1 MLQDLILQYRD
12 DLVVRTRSKVA
23 LRTAPR
29 ATSHELLHGIPL
41 FLTQLGRIL
50 EQEAALLAAD
60 GSEMGVSAT
69 LHGGE
74 LLEQGF
80 SVAQVV
86 HGYGDLCQA
95 ITELALEL
103 ELPIGTEDFHILNR
117 CLDNAIASAVT
128 EYARRRDVDVSEAEV
143 NRHAFFAHELRDR
156 LQTALLAFQA
166 VKSGKVGVTGSTI
179 EVLDRSLC
187 GLRDLIDRSVSEV
200 RLNTGMGRKE
210 RIRVSDFI
218 DETEIHASIE
228 ATDRGLHFGVE
239 RVDNTLQVDVDR
251 QLFASAIS
259 NLLRNAFKFT
269 QPSSHVQLRAVHRAD
284 RVSIEIEDECGGLP
298 LGAAEA
304 LFKPFVQKGVDRSGL
319 GLGLAI
325 TRRAIEMDGGRVSVR
340 DIPGKGCVFIVDM
353 PLAVGRRA
361 GD

>member
-1 MLQDLILQYRD
+1 M
-12 DLVVRTRSKVA
+12 
-23 LRTAPR
+23 
-29 ATSHELLHGIPL
+29 HGIPL
-41 FLTQLGRIL
+41 FLTQLGQIL
-50 EQEAALLAAD
+50 EQEAALVAAD
-60 GSEMGVSAT
+60 GSEMRVSAI

-74 LLEQGF
+74 LLQQGF

-86 HGYGDLCQA
+86 HDYGDLCQA

-103 ELPIGTEDFHILNR
+103 ELPIGTEDFHTLNR

-128 EYARRRDVDVSEAEV
+128 EYARQRDVDMSEAEV
-143 NRHAFFAHELRDR
+143 NRHAFFAHELRNH
-156 LQTALLAFQA
+156 LQTAMLAFQA

-179 EVLDRSLC
+179 DVLDKALS
-187 GLRDLIDRSVSEV
+187 GLRDLIDGSVSEV

-210 RIRVSDFI
+210 RIRVSDLI
-218 DETEIHASIE
+218 EETEIHASME
-228 ATDRGLHFGVE
+228 AADRGLHFGVE

-251 QLFASAIS
+251 QLFTSAIS

-269 QPSSHVQLRAVHRAD
+269 RPSSHVQLRAVHRTD
-284 RVSIEIEDECGGLP
+284 RISIEVEDECGGLP
-298 LGAAEA
+298 PGAAEK
-304 LFKPFVQKGVDRSGL
+304 LFKPFQQWGVDRSGL

-325 TRRAIEMDGGRVSVR
+325 TRRAIEMDGGRVSIR

>member
-1 MLQDLILQYRD
+1 MLQDLILRYRAE
-12 DLVVRTRSKVA
+12 LITRTRNKVA

-29 ATSHELLHGIPL
+29 ATSHELMHGIPL
-41 FLTQLGRIL
+41 FLTQLGQIL
-50 EQEAALLAAD
+50 EQEAVLLAAD
-60 GSEMGVSAT
+60 GTEMRVSAT

-74 LLEQGF
+74 LLQQGF

-86 HGYGDLCQA
+86 HDYGDLCQA

-103 ELPIGTEDFHILNR
+103 ELPIGTEDFHTLNR

-128 EYARRRDVDVSEAEV
+128 EYARQRDVDMSEAEV
-143 NRHAFFAHELRDR
+143 NRHAFFAHELRNH

-179 EVLDRSLC
+179 DVLDRSLSR
-187 GLRDLIDRSVSEV
+187 LRDLIDGSVTEF

-218 DETEIHASIE
+218 EETEIHASME
-228 ATDRGLHFGVE
+228 ATERGLHFGVE
-239 RVDNTLQVDVDR
+239 RADSTLQVDVDR

-269 QPSSHVQLRAVHRAD
+269 QPASHVQLRAVHRAD
-284 RVSIEIEDECGGLP
+284 RISIEIEDECGGLP
-298 LGAAEA
+298 PGAADA
-304 LFKPFVQKGVDRSGL
+304 LFKPFEQWGGDRSGL

-353 PLAVGRRA
+353 PLAVGRRL